1 MSFGWSPPTSCA
13 KTSSTDSIRA
23 CRNCSISPRNCPP
36 ADFREE
42 WNGPGGGQP
51 IVTRA
56 ENSRR
61 EHKTLIF
68 FLVAL
73 EALAVVLLIGAFALG
88 GFVRAGDAGNLRA
101 ARQYRPLPELV
112 G

>member
-1 MSFGWSPPTSCA
+1 L
-13 KTSSTDSIRA
+13 
-23 CRNCSISPRNCPP
+23 PRNCPP

-88 GFVRAGDAGNLRA
+88 NDSLKVASYALGMPVTFALLGNIGLYLSWSDKR
-101 ARQYRPLPELV
+101 
-112 G
+112 